1 MSANLVVRDL
11 TVEYSSGGYV
21 VRPIEGFSLTARPGS
36 LVLLLG
42 PSGCGKTTLLSCMGG
57 ILRPAAGS
65 IRVGDIEVTKLRG
78 DALSAYRRESVGFV
92 FQAINLV
99 QGLTARENVMVPM
112 GGANIK
118 RGEARRRAEG
128 LLEAF
133 GLSDRSKH
141 HPSELSSGQQQRVAI
156 ARALAL
162 DPQLVLAD
170 EPTAHLD
177 YVQVESVLRVLKEL
191 VADDRVVVVA
201 THDQRLVPLADTVVE
216 LAPVSAEASGE
227 PRKLTLKSGDVVFS
241 QGSFG
246 DLIYTVESGEIEIV
260 GEKEDG
266 SDEQLTVVGPGT
278 YFGEIGPLY
287 GMPRAA
293 TARALGPAVVVG
305 HTVRDFRE
313 RMARSKAGSQRKSKS
328 KAKRKSTLR
337 TRKPPARSRTR
348 KR

>member
-21 VRPIEGFSLTARPGS
+21 VRPIDGFSLDARPGS
-36 LVLLLG
+36 IVLLLG
-42 PSGCGKTTLLSCMGG
+42 PSGCGKTSLLSCMGG
-57 ILRPAAGS
+57 ILQPSGGS
-65 IRVGDIEVTKLRG
+65 IRVGDTEVTSLRG
-78 DALSAYRRESVGFV
+78 DALAAYRRESVGFV

-99 QGLTARENVMVPM
+99 QGLTALENVSVPM
-112 GGANIK
+112 RAAKIQ

-128 LLEAF
+128 LLEGF

-141 HPSELSSGQQQRVAI
+141 HPSELSTGQQQRVAI

-191 VADDRVVVVA
+191 ASGDRVVVVA

-216 LAPVSAEASGE
+216 LAPVSTGTSGQ
-227 PRKLTLKSGDVVFS
+227 PRRIKLKSGEVLFN

-246 DLIYTVESGEIEIV
+246 DLIYTVEAGEIEIV
-260 GEKEDG
+260 GEKVDG
-266 SDEQLTVVGPGT
+266 SDEQLTVMGQGT

-293 TARALGPAVVVG
+293 TARARGPAVVVG
-305 HTVRDFRE
+305 HTVRDFRA
-313 RMARSKAGSQRKSKS
+313 RMARSKAGSRKSTSRAKS
-328 KAKRKSTLR
+328 KPTAKRKRPTPRST
-337 TRKPPARSRTR
+337 TR